1 MKTSGFVGVI
11 IVAMAMMVALT
22 GCAMAAKP
30 VNQTPET
37 QGIVTSTAINAQ
49 GTVTESESLAWTI
62 VNNGPINSPPLGS
75 IGTQGEVQYTTG
87 YNQNVMAV
95 SGLTQYNKAFSV
107 DTANKIADASN
118 VKVATN
124 VQFIAVDTGRMTFS
138 EDILLDGVGNA
149 SETAAAMLCPF
160 GPGSSTFIPDFCNIV
175 QAGSSMDVTLVSAE
189 TSASDRF
196 VAATADVPNTL
207 AYSIAAKGMTVDDT
221 TIPAMGTVSAFMKVH
236 IMEARGDSSD
246 KSEDLTYSETSTA
259 SGLIN
264 SFSKSMSFMDGMRR
278 F

>member
-1 MKTSGFVGVI
+1 MKTRTIAGVV

-62 VNNGPINSPPLGS
+62 VNNGPINAPPLGS

-149 SETAAAMLCPF
+149 SETAGAMLCPF
-160 GPGSSTFIPDFCNIV
+160 GPASSTFIPDFCNIV
-175 QAGSSMDVTLVSAE
+175 QMGSSMDVTLVSAE
-189 TSASDRF
+189 TSAADRF
-196 VAATADVPNTL
+196 VAATADVPNVVT
-207 AYSIAAKGMTVDDT
+207 YSISAKGLSAGNQ
-221 TIPAMGTVSAFMKVH
+221 TIPALGTVSAFMKAH

-264 SFSKSMSFMDGMRR
+264 SFSKSMSYMDGMRR

>member
-1 MKTSGFVGVI
+1 MKTRTIAGVV

-49 GTVTESESLAWTI
+49 GTVTEAESLSWTI

-87 YNQNVMAV
+87 YNQNVAAV
-95 SGLTQYNKAFSV
+95 SGLTQFNKAFSV

-118 VKVATN
+118 VKVGTN

-149 SETAAAMLCPF
+149 SETAGAMLCPF
-160 GPGSSTFIPDFCNIV
+160 GPAGSEFIPVFCNIV
-175 QAGSSMDVTLVSAE
+175 QMGSSMDVTLVSAE
-189 TSASDRF
+189 TAASDRF
-196 VAATADVPNTL
+196 VAATADTPNVVT
-207 AYSIAAKGMTVDDT
+207 YSIAAKGLTVDST
-221 TIPAMGTVSAFMKVH
+221 TVPAIGTVSAFMKAH
-236 IMEARGDSSD
+236 IMEARGDSAD

-264 SFSKSMSFMDGMRR
+264 SFSKSMSYMDGMRR

>member
-1 MKTSGFVGVI
+1 MKTRTIAGVV
-11 IVAMAMMVALT
+11 IVAMAHPVSAT
-22 GCAMAAKP
+22 IIAMAAKP

-49 GTVTESESLAWTI
+49 GTVTEAESLSWTI

-95 SGLTQYNKAFSV
+95 SGLTQFNKAFSV

-118 VKVATN
+118 VKVGTN

-149 SETAAAMLCPF
+149 SETAGAMLCPF
-160 GPGSSTFIPDFCNIV
+160 GPAGSEFIPDFCNIV
-175 QAGSSMDVTLVSAE
+175 QMGSSMDVTLVSAE
-189 TSASDRF
+189 TAAADRF
-196 VAATADVPNTL
+196 VAATADTPNVVT
-207 AYSIAAKGMTVDDT
+207 YSIAAKGLTVDDT
-221 TIPAMGTVSAFMKVH
+221 TVPAIGTVSAFMKAH
-236 IMEARGDSSD
+236 IMEARGDSVD
-246 KSEDLTYSETSTA
+246 KSEDLTYAETSTA

-264 SFSKSMSFMDGMRR
+264 SFSKSMSYMDGMRR

>member
-1 MKTSGFVGVI
+1 MKTRTIAGVV

-49 GTVTESESLAWTI
+49 GTVTEAESLSWTI
-62 VNNGPINSPPLGS
+62 VNNGPINSPPLTT

-95 SGLTQYNKAFSV
+95 SGLTQFNKAFSV

-149 SETAAAMLCPF
+149 SETAGAMLCPF
-160 GPGSSTFIPDFCNIV
+160 GPSSSEFIPDFCNIV
-175 QAGSSMDVTLVSAE
+175 QMGSSMDVTLVSAE
-189 TSASDRF
+189 TSAADRF
-196 VAATADVPNTL
+196 VAATADVPNVVT
-207 AYSIAAKGMTVDDT
+207 YSIAAKGLTVGNQT
-221 TIPAMGTVSAFMKVH
+221 VPAIGTVSAFMKAH
-236 IMEARGDSSD
+236 IMEARGDSAD

-264 SFSKSMSFMDGMRR
+264 SFSKSMSYMDGMRR

>member
-1 MKTSGFVGVI
+1 MKTSGFACVI
-11 IVAMAMMVALT
+11 IVAMAMLVALT

-49 GTVTESESLAWTI
+49 GTVSETESLSWTI
-62 VNNGPINSPPLGS
+62 VNNGPINSPPLGEP
-75 IGTQGEVQYTTG
+75 GEVQYTTG

-118 VKVATN
+118 VKVGTN

-138 EDILLDGVGNA
+138 EDILLDGQGEEA
-149 SETAAAMLCPF
+149 ETAASMLCPF
-160 GPGSSTFIPDFCNIV
+160 GPASSEFIPDFCNIV
-175 QAGSSMDVTLVSAE
+175 QMGSTMDVTLVSAE
-189 TSASDRF
+189 TAASDRF
-196 VAATADVPNTL
+196 VAATADIPNVV
-207 AYSIAAKGMTVDDT
+207 AYSIAAKGLTVEGST
-221 TIPAMGTVSAFMKVH
+221 LPAIGTVSATMKAH
-236 IMEARGDSSD
+236 IMEARGDSDD
-246 KSEDLTYSETSTA
+246 KSEDLTYSEASSA

>member
-160 GPGSSTFIPDFCNIV
+160 GAASSTFIPDFCNIV